1 MTSRPVPLRS
11 FLESN
16 RQFGNLLGQIR
27 ASQRTTEYV
36 RHLLPTE
43 LASHLTAALREGDR
57 LVLFAASPV
66 WASRLRFAIPALR
79 TSLDASI
86 RDVRIR
92 ITPEGGIART
102 RDRKGLQVRFLSP
115 QSADQIRNIA
125 MAIADPQLSQALLR
139 LASHCKNG

>member
-16 RQFGNLLGQIR
+16 RRFGNLLSRIR
-27 ASQRTTEYV
+27 ASQRTLEHV

-43 LASHLTAALREGDR
+43 LAPHLTAALREGDR

-66 WASRLRFAIPALR
+66 WASRLRFAVPVLR
-79 TSLDASI
+79 ASLDAPI

-92 ITPEGGIART
+92 TAPERGIAPT
-102 RDRKGLQVRFLSP
+102 RNRRSLQVSLLSP
-115 QSADQIRNIA
+115 QSADQIRQIA
-125 MAIADPQLSQALLR
+125 TAIADPQLSQALRR
-139 LASHCKNG
+139 LASHCKDG

>member
-16 RQFGNLLGQIR
+16 RQFGNLLSQVR

-43 LASHLTAALREGDR
+43 LASHLTAALRERDR

-66 WASRLRFAIPALR
+66 WASRLRFAVPALR
-79 TSLDASI
+79 ASLDAP
-86 RDVRIR
+86 VRNINIR
-92 ITPEGGIART
+92 IAPEGGIAPT
-102 RDRKGLQVRFLSP
+102 RERRSSQVRFLSQ

-125 MAIADPQLSQALLR
+125 TAIADPQLSQALRR
-139 LASHCKNG
+139 LASHCKDG